1 MKKIIL
7 FITLMLIANS
17 SFAFPFFKP
26 RPKPSPTPVVVEKSK
41 APVQDAKK
49 IIQELKSEL
58 NVAKSENAKLKN
70 NLAEANNNVKK
81 GFENINKLNKD
92 IAALKEWGVVQQA
105 EAQKFME
112 KYNKA
117 VKRYHRLKWIAA
129 IIAAA
134 GGVLL
139 GLRFM
144 NLVPPPYTLLVPVGG
159 AGIFGALVWIFL

>member
-1 MKKIIL
+1 MFL
-7 FITLMLIANS
+7 ANA

-41 APVQDAKK
+41 APIQDAKK
-49 IIQELKSEL
+49 IVQELKSEL
-58 NVAKSENAKLKN
+58 NVAKSENNRLKN
-70 NLAEANNNVKK
+70 SLVKANTTVKESFDK
-81 GFENINKLNKD
+81 IIKLNKD
-92 IAALKEWGVVQQA
+92 IDALKEWGVIQQA
-105 EAQKFME
+105 EASKWLE

-117 VKRYHRLKWIAA
+117 IKRYHRLKWIAA

-144 NLVPPPYTLLVPVGG
+144 NFVPPPYSVLVPIGG
-159 AGIFGALVWIFL
+159 AGIFASLIWIFL